1 MTGVEKVH
9 DRAGRENI
17 SIIKI
22 TISPLT
28 PNPKPTLIQNAKN
41 KTYLIYTYSFF
52 QNS

>member
-9 DRAGRENI
+9 D
-17 SIIKI
+17 
-22 TISPLT
+22 LT
-28 PNPKPTLIQNAKN
+28 PNPKPTLIQNTKN